1 MFSITCR
8 TCAAKLKVK
17 NTAAIGQRLACP
29 KCGEMVEVL
38 PPPGWTPPPE
48 PEVSESA
55 SVDRS
60 FAAGDFEDID
70 QLIGGKSPL
79 ASGSSAAKA
88 KPTSSASAQQP
99 QGSAT
104 KSKIGS
110 GGETSSRGTE
120 KNPTGKA
127 QRERPPGELP
137 AVTATP
143 ISVPEKPLLQPRSDK
158 FDLTQPR
165 EYLPD
170 PNLPPPDWTKPGNSK
185 ARTIL
190 VSSLL
195 LVGFLGVI
203 AAIVTVL
210 NRSDSDKSSKQVA
223 QANPA
228 APVAEQP
235 AKQDPPKE
243 SASPQPAD
251 TAKEETKQPAP
262 SAADQKEIQSA
273 DSGDA
278 KKGDA
283 NKGDAKKGEGEKPAV
298 TPKPEQPDKASAAE
312 SSGNRQEL
320 PSEEEPPQEKS
331 PMGSSDPLPSREERP
346 VSPLASDSSPINNP
360 PGESTGVKPDAG
372 GAQAPT
378 GPTTLTDRLGKLSQL
393 LSGPGTSLTEL
404 GDLAQSERT
413 DRLVGLPRYLI
424 SQPTLESP
432 IGDPWSVPVAEVV
445 YKEVPLHLFISE
457 FSALTG
463 VPMSID
469 GLALAQRGIP
479 IDTPITVELE
489 NSSTGEILG
498 TVLQKLKLERVN
510 LSGVEVILPGG
521 SQVTGDYRFPL
532 PKIKDPSPEKFQAM
546 SDSLMKL
553 IDPVSWSLDTGK
565 RKLFAE
571 GEELVVANTSTAAGQ
586 IGEFLGK
593 LEAATQFLAN
603 PADADAAER
612 LRSRAERSQLGLQK
626 ALQLEPTLDQPLEVF
641 LQRVYQQSGVAIS
654 VDWASLSAAGW
665 SNRSTVPGDFQAA
678 TVEQLLKELARSLS
692 ATWIAIDERTFQLT
706 SFQEATRRGMVELY
720 PLQGLAIEPQPL
732 MDILN
737 QTLGGQ
743 LRENPAVQF
752 LYVPEINAL
761 VVSGPQ
767 PLQRQF
773 EAIVNR
779 LRQPKK

>member
-17 NTAAIGQRLACP
+17 NQAAVGQRLACP
-29 KCGEMVEVL
+29 KCGEMVEVV
-38 PPPGWTPPPE
+38 PPPGWTAPPE
-48 PEVSESA
+48 PEVSQSA
-55 SVDRS
+55 SVDQS

-70 QLIGGKSPL
+70 QLISGKSPVASSSSTAKANPATSDSPQQTKVPSAKSQP
-79 ASGSSAAKA
+79 ASGGGRPSREAEKKTNI
-88 KPTSSASAQQP
+88 KP
-99 QGSAT
+99 
-104 KSKIGS
+104 
-110 GGETSSRGTE
+110 
-120 KNPTGKA
+120 
-127 QRERPPGELP
+127 QRERPPAELP
-137 AVTATP
+137 AATAVP
-143 ISVPEKPLLQPRSDK
+143 ISVSDKPLLQPRSDK

-170 PNLPPPDWTKPGNSK
+170 PNLPPPDWRKQGNSK

-190 VSSLL
+190 ISSLL
-195 LVGFLGVI
+195 LAGFLGVV
-203 AAIVTVL
+203 AAIVTLL
-210 NRSDSDKSSKQVA
+210 NQSESEKSGKQVA
-223 QANPA
+223 QANPGTPA
-228 APVAEQP
+228 VEQP
-235 AKQDPPKE
+235 SKQDPTKE
-243 SASPQPAD
+243 SISPQPTDAP
-251 TAKEETKQPAP
+251 KRETKQPDSTATE
-262 SAADQKEIQSA
+262 QKELQPA
-273 DSGDA
+273 DSAEA
-278 KKGDA
+278 KMGA
-283 NKGDAKKGEGEKPAV
+283 GEKPTD
-298 TPKPEQPDKASAAE
+298 TPKSEQPPKPNEVE
-312 SSGNRQEL
+312 SSGNQTEK
-320 PSEEEPPQEKS
+320 PIEEEKPAA
-331 PMGSSDPLPSREERP
+331 GSGDPLPNRDERP
-346 VSPLASDSSPINNP
+346 VSPLASASSPINNP
-360 PGESTGVKPDAG
+360 PGESSGVKPESG
-372 GAQAPT
+372 PAPAPS

-393 LSGPGTSLTEL
+393 LAGPGTSLTEL

-424 SQPTLESP
+424 SQPTPESP

-457 FSALTG
+457 FSLLTG
-463 VPMSID
+463 VPMCID

-479 IDTPITVELE
+479 IDTPISIELE
-489 NSSTGEILG
+489 NASTGEILG

-510 LSGVEVILPGG
+510 LSGVEVILPEG
-521 SQVTGDYRFPL
+521 SQVTGSYRFPL
-532 PKIKDPSPEKFQAM
+532 PKIKDPSPEKFEAM

-553 IDPVSWSLDTGK
+553 VDPVSWSLDTGK
-565 RKLFAE
+565 RKLSAD
-571 GEELVVANTSTAAGQ
+571 GGELVVANTSTAAAQ

-593 LEAATQFLAN
+593 LEAATRLLAN

-612 LRSRAERSQLGLQK
+612 LRSRAVRSQVGLQK
-626 ALQLEPTLDQPLEVF
+626 ALQLEPTLDLPLEAF

-654 VDWASLSAAGW
+654 VDWAALSAAGW

-678 TVEQLLKELARSLS
+678 NVEQLLKELSRSLS

-706 SFQEATRRGMVELY
+706 SFQEATRRGMLEVY

-737 QTLGGQ
+737 QTLSGQ

-761 VVSGPQ
+761 VVSAPQ

-779 LRQPKK
+779 LRQSKK

>member
-17 NTAAIGQRLACP
+17 NSATIGQRLACP

-38 PPPGWTPPPE
+38 PPPGWTAPPE
-48 PEVSESA
+48 SEVADSA
-55 SVDRS
+55 SADQS

-70 QLIGGKSPL
+70 QLIGGKSPV
-79 ASGSSAAKA
+79 ASSSSAAKA
-88 KPTSSASAQQP
+88 KSSTSASSQQ
-99 QGSAT
+99 T
-104 KSKIGS
+104 KGPAARSQPANGVGKP
-110 GGETSSRGTE
+110 SREVE
-120 KNPTGKA
+120 KNPSVKPV
-127 QRERPPGELP
+127 RERPPGELP
-137 AVTATP
+137 AATAVP
-143 ISVPEKPLLQPRSDK
+143 ISFPEKPLLQPRSDK

-170 PNLPPPDWTKPGNSK
+170 PNLPPPDWTKSGNSK
-185 ARTIL
+185 ARAIL

-203 AAIVTVL
+203 AAIVALL
-210 NRSDSDKSSKQVA
+210 NRSDADKSNKQVA
-223 QANPA
+223 QAKSA
-228 APVAEQP
+228 APVAEPP

-243 SASPQPAD
+243 SVSPQPAEAS
-251 TAKEETKQPAP
+251 TEETKQPAP
-262 SAADQKEIQSA
+262 SATSQKGVHSA

-278 KKGDA
+278 KKGEGEQPSEST
-283 NKGDAKKGEGEKPAV
+283 KSEQSKKTNDSESSDKQREMPNEEEKPQEKPA
-298 TPKPEQPDKASAAE
+298 T
-312 SSGNRQEL
+312 
-320 PSEEEPPQEKS
+320 
-331 PMGSSDPLPSREERP
+331 GSSDPLPSREERP
-346 VSPLASDSSPINNP
+346 VSPLAPDSSPINNL
-360 PGESTGVKPDAG
+360 PGESTGVKPDGG
-372 GAQAPT
+372 GAPT
-378 GPTTLTDRLGKLSQL
+378 PNGPTTLTDRLGKLSQL

-413 DRLVGLPRYLI
+413 DRMVGLPRYLI
-424 SQPTLESP
+424 SQTTPESP
-432 IGDPWSVPVAEVV
+432 TGDPWSVPVAEVV

-457 FSALTG
+457 FSVLTG
-463 VPMSID
+463 VPISID

-479 IDTPITVELE
+479 IDTPISVELE
-489 NSSTGEILG
+489 NTSTGEILG

-510 LSGVEVILPGG
+510 LSGVEVILPAG

-553 IDPVSWSLDTGK
+553 VEPVSWSLDTGK
-565 RKLFAE
+565 RKLSAE
-571 GEELVVANTSTAAGQ
+571 GGELVVANTSTTAAQ

-612 LRSRAERSQLGLQK
+612 LRSRAVRSQVGLQK
-626 ALQLEPTLDQPLEVF
+626 ALQLEPTLDLPLEEF

-654 VDWASLSAAGW
+654 VDWAALSAAGW

-706 SFQEATRRGMVELY
+706 SYQEATRRGMLEVY

-737 QTLGGQ
+737 QTLSGQ

-761 VVSGPQ
+761 VVSAPQ

>member
-38 PPPGWTPPPE
+38 PPPGWTAPPDS
-48 PEVSESA
+48 EVAESA
-55 SVDRS
+55 SVDQS

-70 QLIGGKSPL
+70 QLIGGKSPV
-79 ASGSSAAKA
+79 ASSSSAAKA
-88 KPTSSASAQQP
+88 KPPTSASPQQ
-99 QGSAT
+99 T
-104 KSKIGS
+104 KGPVAKSQPAN
-110 GGETSSRGTE
+110 GGGKPSREAE
-120 KNPTGKA
+120 KNPSVKPV
-127 QRERPPGELP
+127 RERPPGELP
-137 AVTATP
+137 ATTAVP

-170 PNLPPPDWTKPGNSK
+170 PNLPPPDWTKSGSSK

-203 AAIVTVL
+203 AAIVALL
-210 NRSDSDKSSKQVA
+210 NRSDTDKSNKQVA
-223 QANPA
+223 QAKPA
-228 APVAEQP
+228 VPVAELP
-235 AKQDPPKE
+235 AKQAPPKE
-243 SASPQPAD
+243 SATPEPAD
-251 TAKEETKQPAP
+251 ASREETKQAAP
-262 SAADQKEIQSA
+262 SANSQKDVQSS

-278 KKGDA
+278 KKGEEEKPSETPKSEQPNKTSDA
-283 NKGDAKKGEGEKPAV
+283 ESSDKQPEMRSEEEKPQEKPA
-298 TPKPEQPDKASAAE
+298 TGA
-312 SSGNRQEL
+312 
-320 PSEEEPPQEKS
+320 
-331 PMGSSDPLPSREERP
+331 SDPLPSREERP
-346 VSPLASDSSPINNP
+346 VSPLAPESSPVSNL

-372 GAQAPT
+372 SPPT
-378 GPTTLTDRLGKLSQL
+378 PNGPTTLTDRLGKLSQL

-413 DRLVGLPRYLI
+413 DRMVGLPRYLI
-424 SQPTLESP
+424 SQATPESP

-457 FSALTG
+457 FSLLTG

-479 IDTPITVELE
+479 IDTPISVELE
-489 NSSTGEILG
+489 NTSTGEILG

-510 LSGVEVILPGG
+510 LSGVEVILPAG

-553 IDPVSWSLDTGK
+553 VDPVSWSLDTGK
-565 RKLFAE
+565 RKLSAE
-571 GEELVVANTSTAAGQ
+571 GEELVVANTSTAAAQ

-612 LRSRAERSQLGLQK
+612 LRSRAVRSQVGLQK
-626 ALQLEPTLDQPLEVF
+626 ALQLEPTLDLPLEEF

-654 VDWASLSAAGW
+654 VDWAALSAAGW

-706 SFQEATRRGMVELY
+706 SYQEATRRGMLEIY

-737 QTLGGQ
+737 QTLSGQ

-761 VVSGPQ
+761 VVSAPQ